1 MVVKRTSWGFSPLSS
16 ELKTAKPLAAV
27 FEVKSGWPSNKLLG
41 LLLHFH
47 FSGPALVPPE
57 THLAV
62 KSAAEANVSL

>member
-1 MVVKRTSWGFSPLSS
+1 M
-16 ELKTAKPLAAV
+16 AKPLAAV
-27 FEVKSGWPSNKLLG
+27 FEVKSGCPSNKLLG
-41 LLLHFH
+41 LSLHFH